1 MIVIISEHGVSFTL
15 DQFNRLS
22 RPIVSV
28 TSDRGGNICTFVGE
42 EDRLLVRH
50 ADGYYADEW
59 GFKYDALHYVEL
71 DAQGRETSRLAVN
84 RVIPVR

>member
-28 TSDRGGNICTFVGE
+28 TSDRGGTICTFV
-42 EDRLLVRH
+42 
-50 ADGYYADEW
+50 
-59 GFKYDALHYVEL
+59 
-71 DAQGRETSRLAVN
+71 
-84 RVIPVR
+84 